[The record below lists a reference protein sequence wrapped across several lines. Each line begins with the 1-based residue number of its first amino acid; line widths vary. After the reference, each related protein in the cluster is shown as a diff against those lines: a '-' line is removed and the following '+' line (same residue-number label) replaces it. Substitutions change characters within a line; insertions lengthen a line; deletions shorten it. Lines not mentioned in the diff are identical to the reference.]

1 MKHNPEELKLIY
13 VHKAGYNTKN
23 EGLYEFV
30 FSKEPETIDYE
41 NWCWDATPACDNAL
55 PPTEGFYDESYEL
68 RTDKFD
74 LFCLHEAV
82 DRPYLHGYYNIH
94 CLAYE
99 DPDSERAPTDEDYDD
114 YDNMFNSGYQ
124 ESNKHDDGKILVFH
138 YRMTLQD
145 VEDLLYEKDIILKGK
160 QFTTATNISIV

>member
-13 VHKAGYNTKN
+13 VLKIGYNSKN

-30 FSKEPETIDYE
+30 FSKDPENIDYE
-41 NWCWDATPACDNAL
+41 KWCWNATPACDNAL
-55 PPTEGFYDESYEL
+55 PPTEDFYDEIYSL
-68 RTDKFD
+68 KTQKFD

-82 DRPYLHGYYNIH
+82 DRPYMHGYYNIH

-99 DPDSERAPTDEDYDD
+99 DPDSENAQEEEQYDN
-114 YDNMFNSGYQ
+114 YDNMFSSGFQ
-124 ESNKHDDGKILVFH
+124 ESTKNHEEKIMVFH

-145 VEDLLYEKDIILKGK
+145 VEDILYEKDIILKGK
-160 QFTTATNISIV
+160 EFTTTKNISII